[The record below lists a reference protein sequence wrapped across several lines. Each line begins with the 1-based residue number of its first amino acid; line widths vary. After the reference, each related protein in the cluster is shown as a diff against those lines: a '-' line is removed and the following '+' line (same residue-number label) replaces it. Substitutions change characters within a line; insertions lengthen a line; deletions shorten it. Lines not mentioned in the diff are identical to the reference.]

1 MLSRPKITLRTNAER
16 AAARAER
23 EERERQ
29 EREQKLAGLDQYDWE
44 SGEKGG
50 KPSIILPPEIAQRVL
65 ADVHAGR
72 PYRAI
77 ERKFAN
83 TPWKFSRRWLCRAI
97 DDGSLRRM
105 AEMEHSVGQNL
116 AQKGSG
122 QPEYEY
128 VKGH

>member
-1 MLSRPKITLRTNAER
+1 MLNRPKVTLRTAAER

-23 EERERQ
+23 EEREREEQ
-29 EREQKLAGLDQYDWE
+29 ERILKSLDEWDWE
-44 SGEKGG
+44 SGPRGG
-50 KPSIILPPEIAQRVL
+50 RPPIILPPEIAQRVL

-72 PYRAI
+72 EDRAI
-77 ERKFAN
+77 ERKYRD
-83 TPWKFSRRWLCRAI
+83 TPWKFSARWL
-97 DDGSLRRM
+97 RRNVNNGKLHEM
-105 AEMEHSVGQNL
+105 AGVRHSSRQNV